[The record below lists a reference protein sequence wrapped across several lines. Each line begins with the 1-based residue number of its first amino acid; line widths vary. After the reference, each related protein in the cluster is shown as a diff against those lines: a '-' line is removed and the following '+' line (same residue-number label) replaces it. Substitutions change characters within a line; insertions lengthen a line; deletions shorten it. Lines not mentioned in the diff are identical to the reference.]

1 MAENRKRKITSDELK
16 KIQLDILDYV
26 TSFCDEN
33 DIHYFLD
40 GGTLLG
46 AIRHKGYIPWDDDID
61 IGMLREDYEK
71 MIFLFNQKASSLYTF
86 ECYETDKS
94 FYLPFGKVIKN
105 NTELYEPDEKGN
117 KIGINIDV
125 FVYDN
130 APNNPC
136 INKHQFQRRDIL
148 RNISLVQQLKHVP
161 RGNSIRRFA
170 IYFCHGLLK
179 LFPNQ
184 FFLRKMIRNSKRY
197 VKRNMPC
204 VANYMG
210 FARAYCNKH
219 VFDNY
224 VDVEFE
230 SKKYHAPAGY
240 DEWLRS
246 FYGNY
251 MELPPVEKRVSHHSF
266 VAYINE

>member
-1 MAENRKRKITSDELK
+1 MTENKKRQITSDELK

-33 DIHYFLD
+33 NIHYFLD

-61 IGMLREDYEK
+61 IGMLRDDYEK
-71 MIFLFNQKASSLYTF
+71 MITSFNSKTSSTYRF
-86 ECYETDKS
+86 ECYETNKS
-94 FYLPFGKVIKN
+94 FHIPFGKVI
-105 NTELYEPDEKGN
+105 NTTTVLYEPDEKGN
-117 KIGINIDV
+117 KTGINIDI

-130 APNNPC
+130 APDDANV
-136 INKHQFQRRDIL
+136 NKRQFQRRDL
-148 RNISLVQQLKHVP
+148 FRNMNLVQHLNHVP
-161 RGNSIRRFA
+161 NGKVIRRCVV
-170 IYFCHGLLK
+170 YFCHGVLK
-179 LFPNQ
+179 LFPDQ
-184 FFLRKMIRNSKRY
+184 FFLRKMISNSKRY
-197 VKRNMPC
+197 VKRNMTC

-230 SKKYHAPAGY
+230 GKKYHAPAGY

-246 FYGNY
+246 FYGDY
-251 MELPPVEKRVSHHSF
+251 MQLPPVEARVSHHSF
-266 VAYINE
+266 VAYVND